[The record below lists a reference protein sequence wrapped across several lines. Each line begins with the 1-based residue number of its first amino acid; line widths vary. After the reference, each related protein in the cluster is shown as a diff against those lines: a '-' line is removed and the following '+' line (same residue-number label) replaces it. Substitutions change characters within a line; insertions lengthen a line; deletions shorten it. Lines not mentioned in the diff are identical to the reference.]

1 MDGTKKTKICLFSII
16 VIGAFICMMAT
27 AISSGEKSP
36 LPVNLGSSGNYAILA
51 KTGVTTTGTSMIVG
65 NIAVSPIASTA
76 ITGFGLIMDPS
87 NQYSTSSLVVGK
99 IYGPDYADPT
109 PSILTSAVSSMETA
123 YTEAAGRQPLGGT
136 ELYGGNLGG
145 KILTPGVYK
154 WSTGVVIPTSTA
166 LTLDAKN
173 EQGAVWIFQLAGDL
187 TMGSA
192 SRIVL
197 KNGAN
202 ADNIFWQIAG
212 PTGVTI
218 GSGAHVEGNIL
229 TKKAITMT
237 SGASI
242 HGRALS
248 QTTVTLINNQIS

>member
-1 MDGTKKTKICLFSII
+1 MNGTKKTKRNVYSII
-16 VIGAFICMMAT
+16 VIGVLICLMTVAT
-27 AISSGEKSP
+27 TTGDKSP
-36 LPVNLGSSGNYAILA
+36 LPVNLGSAGNYAILA
-51 KTGVTTTGTSMIVG
+51 KTGVTTTGTSMIIG
-65 NIAVSPIASTA
+65 NIAVSPVASTA

-87 NQYSTSSLVVGK
+87 NQYSSSSLVVGK

-136 ELYGGNLGG
+136 ELYAGNLGG
-145 KILTPGVYK
+145 KTLIPGVYK
-154 WSTGVVIPTSTA
+154 WSTGVLIPTSTA
-166 LTLDAKN
+166 LTLDAQRK
-173 EQGAVWIFQLAGDL
+173 QGAVWIFQIAGDL
-187 TMGSA
+187 TMASA
-192 SRIVL
+192 SRVEL

-202 ADNIFWQIAG
+202 AENIFWQIAG
-212 PTGVTI
+212 PTGVSL

-229 TKKAITMT
+229 AHKAITMT

-248 QTTVTLINNQIS
+248 QTAVTLISNKIS